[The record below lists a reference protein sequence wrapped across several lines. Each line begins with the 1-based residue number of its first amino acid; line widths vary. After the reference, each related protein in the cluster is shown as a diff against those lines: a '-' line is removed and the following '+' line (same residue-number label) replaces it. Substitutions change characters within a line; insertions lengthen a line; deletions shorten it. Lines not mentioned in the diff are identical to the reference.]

1 MLKLVGLE
9 RPELHSSWMKTCQNE
24 FRTDGNR
31 VPVAGGWNVNLL
43 FFNRVP
49 PCEMILEMDA
59 AQTAQCLS
67 GEKLIL
73 E

>member
-9 RPELHSSWMKTCQNE
+9 RPGLHSSWMKTCQNE
-24 FRTDGNR
+24 FRTDENR

-43 FFNRVP
+43 FFKRAP

-59 AQTAQCLS
+59 AQCLS